1 MPPTEDDLAE
11 AVREFFRAQ
20 DEAVRAALQSVDVS
34 YAISE
39 MADTP
44 AVDSALEQTDVW
56 LAAILIEYL
65 PAWYAAGWQEAA
77 DQLASEIEMLMRD
90 EADARRRARE
100 IVPVIQTTTRNA
112 LRDEAE
118 NAGEMSA
125 DRDEAMGF
133 LLYGVA
139 SRYEG
144 WQEHRSELV
153 AVTESQ
159 SAIGRGGNAL
169 AKLVAI
175 SQIVQKHNIDRAD
188 DRVCG
193 NCLANT
199 AEGWIPIGQLFAA
212 SETLIKPHHPRCRCR
227 MDYRSGN

>member
-1 MPPTEDDLAE
+1 MPPREEDLTE

-20 DEAVRAALQSVDVS
+20 DEAVRAAMQSVDAS

-77 DQLASEIEMLMRD
+77 DQLASEIGMLMRD

-133 LLYGVA
+133 LLYGVE
-139 SRYEG
+139 SRYAG
-144 WQEHRSELV
+144 WQIHRAELV

-159 SAIGRGGNAL
+159 SAIGRGGHAL
-169 AKLVAI
+169 AGLVAI
-175 SQIVQKHNIDRAD
+175 SQTVEKHNIDRGD
-188 DRVCG
+188 ERVCR
-193 NCLANT
+193 NCMANT
-199 AEGWIPIGQLFAA
+199 AQGWIPRGQLF
-212 SETLIKPHHPRCRCR
+212 SGSGTLTKPHHPRCRCR
-227 MDYRSGN
+227 INYRSRN